1 MIEEIHREIF
11 RPDISIDMHTFQLD
25 RFLSQM
31 IQGRLNCRS
40 TLDISRRPTSAS
52 NAFLSNQH
60 SHSTSRT
67 H

>member
-1 MIEEIHREIF
+1 MIEEIRREIF
-11 RPDISIDMHTFQLD
+11 RPDISIDMHIFELD
-25 RFLSQM
+25 RFLSRM
-31 IQGRLNCRS
+31 VQGCLNCRS
-40 TLDISRRPTSAS
+40 TLDISRRPKSAS